1 MTGLPAAA
9 WREDPALHRTLEAL
23 TDARFGRPRAVG
35 GAVRDTLAGIAVTDV
50 DLATPLRPDEVV
62 RRLQAAGLK
71 AVPTGIAHGT
81 VTAVAD
87 GKPFEVTT
95 LRRDVATDGR
105 RAKVA
110 FADDWAEDA
119 QRRDFTINAMYADPV
134 TGELFDPVGG
144 RADLAA
150 GRVRFIGD
158 AATRIAEDHL
168 RIMRWFRF
176 DARFGGG
183 EGDPAT
189 EAVIAAHAR
198 TLRALSRERVAD
210 ELLRLLALPDPAPA
224 VARMARLGVLAEIAG
239 EAMPDGPAR
248 LERLVRAEAAAQV
261 EPDVLRRLIALG
273 PADAERAEGLA
284 ARLRLSTRQRKHIA
298 ATLSASDA
306 MSGRELAYRNGAGVA
321 RDAALLRGDAT
332 AAAELAAFEP
342 PLFPLRGRDLIA
354 RGVPA
359 GPEVA
364 RLLKQIE
371 AAWIAK
377 GFPGSDGTAA
387 LVDAALGQA
396 ATAR

>member
-1 MTGLPAAA
+1 
-9 WREDPALHRTLEAL
+9 
-23 TDARFGRPRAVG
+23 
-35 GAVRDTLAGIAVTDV
+35 
-50 DLATPLRPDEVV
+50 
-62 RRLQAAGLK
+62 
-71 AVPTGIAHGT
+71 
-81 VTAVAD
+81 
-87 GKPFEVTT
+87 
-95 LRRDVATDGR
+95 
-105 RAKVA
+105 
-110 FADDWAEDA
+110 
-119 QRRDFTINAMYADPV
+119 MYADPV

-261 EPDVLRRLIALG
+261 EPDALRRLIALG

-298 ATLSASDA
+298 ATLSVSDA
-306 MSGRELAYRNGAGVA
+306 MGGRELAYRNGAGVA